1 MEDVMSGK
9 IFPQQ
14 ILDVVSDSPD
24 LLSSAKKHC
33 PENIK
38 DRSVPEESMPIS
50 SNRLMLKEKT
60 SKYKLDNQSG
70 INRNNILTNLHTKR
84 EAKLNIPRY
93 EPGVKI
99 SAPINKNEPAVKRAK
114 SKRLK
119 NWDNDHWAIPAVFVR
134 CGLFNISSM
143 RNQPDKSNDGPIT
156 IEGHSEP
163 IISHTG
169 ALLRFSHLKVLLAIL
184 SCCAKNNSKKIEI
197 VRRKLI
203 KEAGIKTG
211 GSSYTDTAEAIRCM
225 QAIVITIGSGDHA
238 GKTPQSFITEFSCTD
253 QGTYVIEISDLVFAL
268 LNRLSADGKHSGYL
282 VHINKEQHI
291 AAGSGLAGWLHAFY
305 SSHKHPFPFKIQ
317 RLIELSGGKFDPSNS
332 KKNNSAALQKLQDIK
347 FLKSWRIDS
356 YGRVHVEKTAID
368 NKSISVN

>member
-1 MEDVMSGK
+1 MSGK
-9 IFPQQ
+9 IFQQQ

-38 DRSVPEESMPIS
+38 DRSIPDESMPIS
-50 SNRLMLKEKT
+50 SNRLILKAKT

-70 INRNNILTNLHTKR
+70 INRNNILTKLHTKR
-84 EAKLNIPRY
+84 EAKPNIPRY

-99 SAPINKNEPAVKRAK
+99 SAPINKKEPAVKRAK
-114 SKRLK
+114 SNRLK

-134 CGLFNISSM
+134 CGLFSISSM
-143 RNQPDKSNDGPIT
+143 RNQPDKSNNEPIT
-156 IEGHSEP
+156 IEGPKYS

-169 ALLRFSHLKVLLAIL
+169 ELLRFSYLKLLLSIL
-184 SCCAKNNSKKIEI
+184 SHCARNNSKRIKAVLRQI
-197 VRRKLI
+197 I
-203 KEAGIKTG
+203 KEAGIKPG
-211 GSSYTDTAEAIRCM
+211 GSSYIDVVEAIRQM
-225 QAIVITIGSGDHA
+225 QSIQITIVSGDHA
-238 GKTPQSFITEFSCTD
+238 CKTPQKIITEFSCD
-253 QGTYVIEISDLVFAL
+253 EDGVFDIEISDMVFDL
-268 LNRLSADGKHSGYL
+268 LRGLSADGKFIKKNYL

-305 SSHKHPFPFKIQ
+305 SSHKNPFPYKIQ
-317 RLIELSGGKFDPSNS
+317 TLIKLSGTKFDPSNS
-332 KKNNSAALQKLQDIK
+332 KKNISAALQKLQDIK

-356 YGRVHVEKTAID
+356 NGIVHVEKTAID

>member
-1 MEDVMSGK
+1 M
-9 IFPQQ
+9 
-14 ILDVVSDSPD
+14 
-24 LLSSAKKHC
+24 SSAEKYHA
-33 PENIK
+33 ENIK
-38 DRSVPEESMPIS
+38 DGLIS
-50 SNRLMLKEKT
+50 EKSIHIIGNRL
-60 SKYKLDNQSG
+60 
-70 INRNNILTNLHTKR
+70 
-84 EAKLNIPRY
+84 KLNEKLLKRKNGETDTQSIVNNNEKLYGVNIKHEGKPGIPRY
-93 EPGVKI
+93 EPGVKLP
-99 SAPINKNEPAVKRAK
+99 SPVQKKEPAVRSVENKH
-114 SKRLK
+114 LK
-119 NWDNDHWAIPAVFVR
+119 NWDADHWAIPAVFVR

-156 IEGHSEP
+156 IEGHSES

-211 GSSYTDTAEAIRCM
+211 GSSYIDTAEAIRCM
-225 QAIVITIGSGDHA
+225 QAIVITIGSDEHA
-238 GKTPQSFITEFSCTD
+238 CKTPQSIITEFSCND

-317 RLIELSGGKFDPSNS
+317 RLIELSGTKFDPSNS
-332 KKNNSAALQKLQDIK
+332 KKNISAALQKLQDIK